1 MRPRRPPEVDRA
13 APVILAS
20 ASPRRR
26 QLLENAG
33 FDFTVTASS
42 FDEDRVRQL
51 PPRRQALAAARGKAL
66 EVRRRRPGAWIVA
79 ADTVVALDGVALGK
93 PRDPHDAARMLRSLS
108 DRDHAV
114 HSAICVV
121 APDGRRA
128 TAVASSQ
135 VRLGRLSPSRV
146 RAYVAGGEPLGK
158 AGGYAIQG
166 QGGEFARV
174 VRGRRDTVVGL
185 SMSLLARLLRRLDHP
200 AAKGL
205 SDNLDP
211 S

>member
-1 MRPRRPPEVDRA
+1 MDRV
-13 APVILAS
+13 APLILGS

-33 FDFTVTASS
+33 LEFAVAVST

-51 PPRRQALAAARGKAL
+51 PPRRQVLAAARGKAL
-66 EVRRRRPGAWIVA
+66 DVRRRRPGAWIVG

-93 PRDPHDAARMLRSLS
+93 PRDPRDAARLLRSLS
-108 DRDHAV
+108 GRDHSV

-128 TAVASSQ
+128 TGVASSQ
-135 VRLGRLSPSRV
+135 VRLARLSPGRV
-146 RAYVAGGEPLGK
+146 RAYVAGGEPMGK

-166 QGGEFARV
+166 RGGAFARV

-185 SMSLLARLLRRLDHP
+185 SMSLLARLLRQLDHP
-200 AAKGL
+200 AARGL